1 MLQATRQSV
10 KEPPTGCRTTGYIW
24 AMDRSMISLTPPRDL
39 ALQLASWPM
48 RRWAATLL
56 AGAAAA
62 LVIGIPTG
70 VVPSSLYHRMTPVT
84 WWDYPIWV
92 ATATLMGLT
101 AATYVGI
108 RGRASSSRAKGG
120 AGGSLLAFFAIGC
133 PICNKLVVALFGVTG
148 ALNYF
153 GPLQPV
159 LGLLSIVLLALGLT
173 IRLRGEVVC
182 PVPAAGW

>member
-1 MLQATRQSV
+1 MDHSASMLAS
-10 KEPPTGCRTTGYIW
+10 
-24 AMDRSMISLTPPRDL
+24 PRDL
-39 ALQLASWPM
+39 ALQLASWPA
-48 RRWAATLL
+48 RRWTATLL

-62 LVIGIPTG
+62 LVVGIPTG

-108 RGRASSSRAKGG
+108 RGRESSARAKGG

-159 LGLLSIVLLALGLT
+159 LGLLSIGLLALGLA
-173 IRLRGEVVC
+173 IRLRGEVAC
-182 PVPAAGW
+182 PMPATGW

>member
-1 MLQATRQSV
+1 
-10 KEPPTGCRTTGYIW
+10 
-24 AMDRSMISLTPPRDL
+24 MDRSTGSPALPRDL
-39 ALQLASWPM
+39 ALQLGSWPR

-56 AGAAAA
+56 AGGAAA

-92 ATATLMGLT
+92 VTATLMGLT

-108 RGRASSSRAKGG
+108 RGRESSAPAKGG

-148 ALNYF
+148 TLNYF

-159 LGLLSIVLLALGLT
+159 LGVLSVALLTLGLA
-173 IRLRGEVVC
+173 IRLRGEVSC
-182 PVPAAGW
+182 PVSPR